1 MQVVV
6 WYKGTLEV
14 AINKREDYVIG
25 EYMLVYDGLE
35 EWLNKN
41 GMSETELAKK
51 IGSEN
56 ILSRILRRSRGTQTF
71 TVNKICEVTGLPV
84 EKLVRWVPE
93 DTEDIGKSYRE
104 NEVYFDKLFE
114 LIKSRKTSINK
125 TEREVGLSINFFHQ
139 LNTKRRK
146 GVKLSIKTLK
156 ALAEYFNVEPTD
168 LFEISSGEEVV
179 EEAVYE
185 KTWEDIYN
193 ESDVSMDKM
202 FALMDKKGLTKN
214 DVVRKSGVT
223 WMSIFNRLNNGK
235 KISAMSIRKIADALG
250 VQPTDLYEVVGC

>member
-1 MQVVV
+1 
-6 WYKGTLEV
+6 
-14 AINKREDYVIG
+14 
-25 EYMLVYDGLE
+25 MLVYDGLE

-41 GMSETELAKK
+41 GMTETELSKK
-51 IGSEN
+51 IGNCDIVSGL
-56 ILSRILRRSRGTQTF
+56 LSRRRGAKTF

-84 EKLVRWVPE
+84 EKLVRWVPD
-93 DTEDIGKSYRE
+93 DTEDIRKSYRE

-114 LIKSRKTSINK
+114 LIKSRKISIREA
-125 TEREVGLSINFFHQ
+125 ERRLGVWYGYFDKI
-139 LNTKRRK
+139 NTKKKK
-146 GVKLSIKTLK
+146 GGKMEIKLLKSI
-156 ALAEYFNVEPTD
+156 AEYFNVEPTD
-168 LFEISSGEEVV
+168 LFEISSGKEV
-179 EEAVYE
+179 VYE

-193 ESDVSMDKM
+193 ESNVSMDKM

-223 WMSIFNRLNNGK
+223 FVSIFQRLNNGK